1 MSDAYNLS
9 RIEQSIDILTGQLYE
24 QHTEQQKTLDIIARE
39 LIILNVPMDRK
50 MVQREYLKAQAMHNS
65 IINLLG
71 LYSEKM
77 DKFKSD
83 TNSEEYINAK
93 KLYDFYKKEAV
104 TYRNLMN
111 DAIDGGAYSV

>member
-1 MSDAYNLS
+1 
-9 RIEQSIDILTGQLYE
+9 
-24 QHTEQQKTLDIIARE
+24 
-39 LIILNVPMDRK
+39 
-50 MVQREYLKAQAMHNS
+50 
-65 IINLLG
+65 
-71 LYSEKM
+71 M

-93 KLYDFYKKEAV
+93 KSYDFYKKEAV